1 MSGTCGWYSCLI
13 YFRIQDEIKIHSQF
27 GLGLALDM
35 IPICTCD
42 PALAPDL
49 YEPRGDAEDEH
60 EAVTPFCSQYTPE
73 CQQRMTELV
82 RDLVDLGYL

>member
-1 MSGTCGWYSCLI
+1 MMC
-13 YFRIQDEIKIHSQF
+13 FVRIQEEFRNYVQL

-49 YEPRGDAEDEH
+49 YETDSKAAEH
-60 EAVTPFCSQYTPE
+60 EAVTPF
-73 CQQRMTELV
+73 R
-82 RDLVDLGYL
+82 